1 MLNQAKDFYNESE
14 DLYKILVHLAS
25 SDLNTKTLFK
35 NWTFKDIIRHLY
47 VWNYA
52 ANLSLLDDDSWKNFS
67 TKINEHINTGKE
79 LKKFEINLLEGI
91 EEKALLKLWKNS
103 YELLYENFKNENPKR
118 RIKWVGPDM
127 SVISSISARHME
139 TWAHGQAI
147 YDALKIKRI
156 NKDSIINI
164 VIIGNNTFK
173 WSYLVNNNKVPIETP
188 FLKLVSPSGKIWEFN
203 NRKNSNKIEGLAE
216 DFCKVVT
223 QVRNIKDVNLKLE
236 GDIAKEW
243 MAIAQCFAGKA
254 NRPPDPGVRK
264 IL

>member
-1 MLNQAKDFYNESE
+1 
-14 DLYKILVHLAS
+14 
-25 SDLNTKTLFK
+25 
-35 NWTFKDIIRHLY
+35 
-47 VWNYA
+47 
-52 ANLSLLDDDSWKNFS
+52 
-67 TKINEHINTGKE
+67 
-79 LKKFEINLLEGI
+79 
-91 EEKALLKLWKNS
+91 
-103 YELLYENFKNENPKR
+103 
-118 RIKWVGPDM
+118 M

-223 QVRNIKDVNLKLE
+223 QVRNIKYVNLKLE

-254 NRPPDPGVRK
+254 NRPPAPGVRK